1 MKKFLSLLLSLS
13 FFCGISAPIIPVHAA
28 GTVAQFEIIAPPSVK
43 ANEAFDV
50 TVRAIDAQKNVVT
63 SYRGSIIFASALF
76 GDTVP
81 MQGKAIQFSA
91 EDNGEKV
98 FSKATS
104 FKDPGQ
110 KTISIVDLNDTD
122 LSGETTVNVT
132 AGDGAS
138 GSVISRS

>member
-1 MKKFLSLLLSLS
+1 MKKFLSSLLSLS
-13 FFCGISAPIIPVHAA
+13 FLLGITTPVVSIHGAES
-28 GTVAQFEIIAPPSVK
+28 VIQLEIIAPASVK

-50 TVRAIDAQKNVVT
+50 TVRAIDAQKNVVP

-91 EDNGEKV
+91 EDNGEKK

-110 KTISIVDLNDTD
+110 KTISVVDLNDTD
-122 LSGETTVNVT
+122 LSGETSVNVT
-132 AGDGAS
+132 A
-138 GSVISRS
+138 